1 MREGT
6 REEGGERKRHLA
18 TQIPPSEDGAWAQ
31 RARSQNDL
39 TAAERLSLSTHHS
52 TLTRSLNTSGGFDKK
67 AASHFLASFPQA
79 SSTPWQAAG
88 LSTTTSCHYTDYY
101 PCQSHAPPTHPL
113 LGAGKEGGWEDGLK
127 EERESKG
134 SGRSDGGPLRYSDNE
149 RNKHDCQHRQQ
160 RENMLFLTNSH
171 STHTVKMK

>member
-1 MREGT
+1 MTPPWLHGQSERKRGERGN
-6 REEGGERKRHLA
+6 EGGGGRKRHLA

-39 TAAERLSLSTHHS
+39 TAAERLSLNTHHS
-52 TLTRSLNTSGGFDKK
+52 TLAWSLNTSGGFDKK

-101 PCQSHAPPTHPL
+101 PCQSHAPHTPTPPFR
-113 LGAGKEGGWEDGLK
+113 GRKGGGWEGGLK

-134 SGRSDGGPLRYSDNE
+134 SGRSDGRPLTR
-149 RNKHDCQHRQQ
+149 
-160 RENMLFLTNSH
+160 
-171 STHTVKMK
+171 